1 MAVGMEEHR
10 CSVCGKIYLSVFFG
24 CSGWLDGTGRGVEEN
39 VCDSQKR
46 LKVANFMSKPAGCA
60 T

>member
-1 MAVGMEEHR
+1 MYVVRYTCLFSLAAQAGLMELVG
-10 CSVCGKIYLSVFFG
+10 
-24 CSGWLDGTGRGVEEN
+24 GVEEN